1 MSQTVPSRVVTAQS
15 GRYSTGA
22 KREYWYETVAVAVG
36 GRGVGVAG
44 GRVAVAVA
52 GRLVGAGGI
61 GVCVAV
67 DVATRVGVSVGSG
80 VAVGDGSTSTV
91 GVAVHVA
98 VADGLGVL
106 VGVGVT
112 VGVRATK
119 ESRGQVQLMVANMV
133 AVMMPKT
140 ASLTLVRSTSAWPAV
155 RLLPFDGMSTNL
167 PCILSLRLDQLQTG
181 CLHYLLDTNMMLV
194 DWPASLQLTMSTWS
208 CSDRGTGL
216 PRLST
221 MSRMKA

>member
-1 MSQTVPSRVVTAQS
+1 M
-15 GRYSTGA
+15 
-22 KREYWYETVAVAVG
+22 
-36 GRGVGVAG
+36 
-44 GRVAVAVA
+44 AVAVA
-52 GRLVGAGGI
+52 GRLVGVGGI

-67 DVATRVGVSVGSG
+67 EVAASVGVSVGSS
-80 VAVGDGSTSTV
+80 VAVGEGGTSTV

-98 VADGLGVL
+98 VTDGLGVL

-112 VGVRATK
+112 VGAGATR
-119 ESRGQVQLMVANMV
+119 ESRGQVQLIVANMV

-140 ASLTLVRSTSAWPAV
+140 ANLTLVRSTSAWPAV

-167 PCILSLRLDQLQTG
+167 PGILSLRWDQLQTG